1 VTETQGDPA
10 GRAGREP
17 GRTGRV
23 PGEPG
28 SREPG
33 SPGGPPVRLRA
44 IALSAYGPTLLGS
57 TGAGAVSP
65 IIAVSA
71 REMGASVGVAALLV
85 GTLGLG
91 QLLGDLPSGA
101 LAARIGERRALMA
114 AAVVEAVGM
123 VVAALAGTVTAL
135 FSGVLV
141 IGLAGSLFGL
151 ARQAYLTEAVPVA
164 MRARALSTLGGVHRI
179 GYFIGPFV
187 GSLVISRWGTESA
200 YAVGGVASVAAFVL
214 VLVAPDI
221 TAGHDARA
229 SRSGVADAGTIG
241 NSGTTGNSGNART
254 GGGSGSA
261 RGRTRVPRSVASVL
275 LEHRHVLLTLGTGAM
290 CVAGARAIREALVPL
305 WAESVGFS
313 PAQTSL
319 VFGVAGAVDMLLFYP
334 SGWLMDRYGRVAAAV
349 PSMLVLGLGMALL
362 PLATSLVAVTAAATV
377 LGVGNG
383 LGAGLIMTLGA
394 DASPADGRAQ
404 FLGGWRLC
412 ADLGRAAGP
421 LALSAL
427 TAVLSLGASAV
438 VLGVGAVLGAG
449 WLRIWVPRHDPTRPL
464 RGRAARPGPD
474 ATPGAS

>member
-1 VTETQGDPA
+1 VTVVVGAPLLVAPA
-10 GRAGREP
+10 RLAGGSSWRRA
-17 GRTGRV
+17 
-23 PGEPG
+23 
-28 SREPG
+28 
-33 SPGGPPVRLRA
+33 
-44 IALSAYGPTLLGS
+44 
-57 TGAGAVSP
+57 
-65 IIAVSA
+65 
-71 REMGASVGVAALLV
+71 VAA
-85 GTLGLG
+85 
-91 QLLGDLPSGA
+91 
-101 LAARIGERRALMA
+101 A

-123 VVAALAGTVTAL
+123 VVSALAGGLVML
-135 FSGVLV
+135 FAGIVV

-179 GYFIGPFV
+179 GYFVGPFL
-187 GSLVISRWGTESA
+187 GSLVISRWGIESA
-200 YAVGGVASVAAFVL
+200 YAVGGVASLAAFAL

-221 TAGHDARA
+221 T
-229 SRSGVADAGTIG
+229 
-241 NSGTTGNSGNART
+241 
-254 GGGSGSA
+254 GSA
-261 RGRTRVPRSVASVL
+261 HRVATAGAPRSVVSVL
-275 LEHRHVLLTLGTGAM
+275 AQHRHVLLTLGTGAM

-319 VFGVAGAVDMLLFYP
+319 VFGVAGAIDMALFYP

-421 LALSAL
+421 LALSGLSAG
-427 TAVLSLGASAV
+427 LSLGASAV
-438 VLGVGAVLGAG
+438 VLGVGAVVGAG
-449 WLRIWVPRHDPTRPL
+449 GLRIWVPRHDPTRAS
-464 RGRAARPGPD
+464 RTGAGTGAATG
-474 ATPGAS
+474 GH

>member
-1 VTETQGDPA
+1 MTDTRGGGDER
-10 GRAGREP
+10 G
-17 GRTGRV
+17 
-23 PGEPG
+23 G
-28 SREPG
+28 S
-33 SPGGPPVRLRA
+33 LRA

-65 IIAVSA
+65 IVAISA
-71 REMGASVGVAALLV
+71 RELGASVGVAALLV
-85 GTLGLG
+85 AMMGLG

-101 LAARIGERRALMA
+101 LAARIGERRALLV

-123 VVAALAGTVTAL
+123 LVAALADGLAVL
-135 FSGVLV
+135 FAGVLV
-141 IGLAGSLFGL
+141 IGLAGALFGL

-179 GYFIGPFV
+179 GYFVGPFV
-187 GSLVISRWGTESA
+187 GSLVITRWGTESA
-200 YAVGGVASVAAFVL
+200 YAVGGVASIAAFVL
-214 VLVAPDI
+214 VLVAPDV
-221 TAGHDARA
+221 TGAAERLAAAGA
-229 SRSGVADAGTIG
+229 
-241 NSGTTGNSGNART
+241 
-254 GGGSGSA
+254 
-261 RGRTRVPRSVASVL
+261 PRSVVSVL
-275 LEHRHVLLTLGTGAM
+275 LQHRHVLLTLGTGAM

-319 VFGVAGAVDMLLFYP
+319 VFGVAGAIDMALFYP

-349 PSMLVLGLGMALL
+349 PSMVVLGLGMALL

-412 ADLGRAAGP
+412 ADVGRAAGP
-421 LALSAL
+421 LALSGL
-427 TAVLSLGASAV
+427 STIMSLGASAV
-438 VLGVGAVLGAG
+438 VLGVGALVGAG
-449 WLRIWVPRHDPTRPL
+449 WLRIWVPRHDPTR
-464 RGRAARPGPD
+464 GTATSGP
-474 ATPGAS
+474 

>member
-1 VTETQGDPA
+1 MTETRRDGPTE
-10 GRAGREP
+10 RS
-17 GRTGRV
+17 
-23 PGEPG
+23 G
-28 SREPG
+28 S
-33 SPGGPPVRLRA
+33 LRA

-65 IIAVSA
+65 IVAVSA
-71 REMGASVGVAALLV
+71 RELGASVGVAALLV
-85 GTLGLG
+85 AMMGVG

-101 LAARIGERRALMA
+101 LAARIGERRALLV

-123 VVAALAGTVTAL
+123 LVAALAHSLVPL
-135 FSGVLV
+135 FVGVLV

-179 GYFIGPFV
+179 GYFVGPFL
-187 GSLVISRWGTESA
+187 GSLVIVRWGTESA
-200 YAVGGVASVAAFVL
+200 YAVGGVASIAAFVL
-214 VLVAPDI
+214 VLLAPDI
-221 TAGHDARA
+221 TAQAHR
-229 SRSGVADAGTIG
+229 VV
-241 NSGTTGNSGNART
+241 
-254 GGGSGSA
+254 GGGP
-261 RGRTRVPRSVASVL
+261 PRSVASVL
-275 LEHRHVLLTLGTGAM
+275 LQHRHVLLTLGTGAM

-319 VFGVAGAVDMLLFYP
+319 VFGVAGAIDMALFYP
-334 SGWLMDRYGRVAAAV
+334 SGWLMDRFGRVAAAV

-394 DASPADGRAQ
+394 DASPAEGRAQ

-421 LALSAL
+421 LALSGL
-427 TAVLSLGASAV
+427 SAVMSLGASAV
-438 VLGVGAVLGAG
+438 VLGAGALVGAG
-449 WLRIWVPRHDPTRPL
+449 WLRIWVPRHDPTR
-464 RGRAARPGPD
+464 RAAPSGP
-474 ATPGAS
+474 

>member
-1 VTETQGDPA
+1 
-10 GRAGREP
+10 
-17 GRTGRV
+17 
-23 PGEPG
+23 
-28 SREPG
+28 
-33 SPGGPPVRLRA
+33 VRLRA

-57 TGAGAVSP
+57 TGAGAVAP
-65 IIAVSA
+65 IIAISA
-71 REMGASVGVAALLV
+71 RELGASLGVAALLV
-85 GTLGLG
+85 GTLGIG

-101 LAARIGERRALMA
+101 LAARIGERRALLV

-123 VVAALAGTVTAL
+123 VVAALAGSVAAL
-135 FSGVLV
+135 FAGVLV

-179 GYFIGPFV
+179 GYFLGPFL
-187 GSLVISRWGTESA
+187 GSLVITRWGIESA
-200 YAVGGVASVAAFVL
+200 YVVGGIASLAAFLL

-221 TAGHDARA
+221 TAGHDARTA
-229 SRSGVADAGTIG
+229 GRGSPGV
-241 NSGTTGNSGNART
+241 
-254 GGGSGSA
+254 GG
-261 RGRTRVPRSVASVL
+261 RGRVPRSVASVL

-421 LALSAL
+421 LALSGL
-427 TAVLSLGASAV
+427 TAVLTLGASAV
-438 VLGVGAVLGAG
+438 VLGVAALFGAG
-449 WLRIWVPRHDPTRPL
+449 WLRIWVPRHDPTRPP
-464 RGRAARPGPD
+464 RGRSAGAARG
-474 ATPGAS
+474 ATPEAS

>member
-1 VTETQGDPA
+1 VTEIQGDGA
-10 GRAGREP
+10 AGRE
-17 GRTGRV
+17 
-23 PGEPG
+23 
-28 SREPG
+28 
-33 SPGGPPVRLRA
+33 GGLRA

-71 REMGASVGVAALLV
+71 RELGASIGVAALLV
-85 GTLGLG
+85 AMLGVG

-101 LAARIGERRALMA
+101 LAARIGERRALLV
-114 AAVVEAVGM
+114 AAVVEAAGM
-123 VVAALAGTVTAL
+123 LVAALAGGLVML
-135 FSGVLV
+135 FVGVLV

-164 MRARALSTLGGVHRI
+164 MRARALSTLGGVNRI
-179 GYFIGPFV
+179 GYFVGPFI
-187 GSLVISRWGTESA
+187 GSFVISRGGTEAA
-200 YAVGGVASVAAFVL
+200 YAVGGVASLAAFVL
-214 VLVAPDI
+214 VLFAPDI
-221 TAGHDARA
+221 TGSAHR
-229 SRSGVADAGTIG
+229 V
-241 NSGTTGNSGNART
+241 T
-254 GGGSGSA
+254 GGGA
-261 RGRTRVPRSVASVL
+261 PRSVSSVL
-275 LEHRHVLLTLGTGAM
+275 LQHRHVLLTLGTGAM
-290 CVAGARAIREALVPL
+290 CVAGARAVREALVPL

-319 VFGVAGAVDMLLFYP
+319 VFGVAGALDMVLFYP

-412 ADLGRAAGP
+412 ADLGRAGGP
-421 LALSAL
+421 LVLSGLSA
-427 TAVLSLGASAV
+427 VVSLGAAS
-438 VLGVGAVLGAG
+438 VLLGLGAVAGAG
-449 WLRIWVPRHDPTRPL
+449 WLRVWVPRHDPTR
-464 RGRAARPGPD
+464 RPAPDGGP
-474 ATPGAS
+474 

>member
-1 VTETQGDPA
+1 MTEIRQDGVD
-10 GRAGREP
+10 GRG
-17 GRTGRV
+17 
-23 PGEPG
+23 G
-28 SREPG
+28 S
-33 SPGGPPVRLRA
+33 LRA

-65 IIAVSA
+65 IVAVSA
-71 REMGASVGVAALLV
+71 RELGASVGVAALLV
-85 GTLGLG
+85 AMLGVG

-101 LAARIGERRALMA
+101 LAARIGERRALLV

-123 VVAALAGTVTAL
+123 LVSALAGGLVML
-135 FSGVLV
+135 FVGVLV

-179 GYFIGPFV
+179 GYFIGPFI
-187 GSLVISRWGTESA
+187 GSLVIAAWGTGSA

-214 VLVAPDI
+214 VLLAPDI
-221 TAGHDARA
+221 T
-229 SRSGVADAGTIG
+229 
-241 NSGTTGNSGNART
+241 
-254 GGGSGSA
+254 GSA
-261 RGRTRVPRSVASVL
+261 HRVPGAGPPRSVASVL
-275 LEHRHVLLTLGTGAM
+275 LQHRHVLLTLGTGAM

-319 VFGVAGAVDMLLFYP
+319 VFGVAGAIDMLLFYP

-349 PSMLVLGLGMALL
+349 PSMLVLGLGMALM

-394 DASPADGRAQ
+394 DASPADGRSQ

-421 LALSAL
+421 LALSGLSAIM
-427 TAVLSLGASAV
+427 SLGASAV
-438 VLGVGAVLGAG
+438 VLGVGAVVGAG
-449 WLRIWVPRHDPTRPL
+449 WLRIWVPRHDPTRVGD
-464 RGRAARPGPD
+464 RGPATSGP
-474 ATPGAS
+474 